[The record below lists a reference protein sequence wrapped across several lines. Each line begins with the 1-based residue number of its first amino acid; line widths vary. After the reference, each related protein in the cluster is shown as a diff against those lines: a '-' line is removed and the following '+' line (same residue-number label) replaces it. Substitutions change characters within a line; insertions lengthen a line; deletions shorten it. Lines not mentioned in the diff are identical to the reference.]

1 MEREKL
7 IEELKNSIRDIPD
20 FPKKGIIF
28 KDITTLLKDGRKFR
42 EAIDCIVERYKD
54 KKIDKVVAIEARGF
68 ILGSVVA
75 YQLGAG
81 IVPVRKK
88 GKLPYET
95 NSVEYELEYG
105 KDSLEIHK
113 DAIKPDDKVL
123 VVDDLLATGGTM
135 NAVCDLI
142 ERSKG
147 EVAEVAFLIE
157 LGFLKGRDRL
167 KGRKIFSLIKF

>member
-1 MEREKL
+1 MERTKL
-7 IEELKNSIRDIPD
+7 IEELKSSIRDIPD

-42 EAIDCIVERYKD
+42 EAIDCIVEQYKGM
-54 KKIDKVVAIEARGF
+54 KIDKVVAIEARGF

-95 NSVEYELEYG
+95 NSIEYELEYG
-105 KDSLEIHK
+105 KDSLEMHK
-113 DAIKPDDKVL
+113 DAIKPNDKVL

-135 NAVCDLI
+135 NAVYNLI

-147 EVAEVAFLIE
+147 KVVEAAFLIE
-157 LGFLKGRDRL
+157 LSFLKGRDRL

>member
-28 KDITTLLKDGRKFR
+28 KNIPSLLKDGKKYR

-123 VVDDLLATGGTM
+123 VIDDLLATGGTGS
-135 NAVCDLI
+135 AAAELI
-142 ERSKG
+142 QKVGG
-147 EVAEVAFLIE
+147 EIV
-157 LGFLKGRDRL
+157 
-167 KGRKIFSLIKF
+167 

>member
-1 MEREKL
+1 MDKAKL
-7 IEELKNSIRDIPD
+7 IEELKSSIRDIPD

-42 EAIDCIVERYKD
+42 EAIDCIVERYKG
-54 KKIDKVVAIEARGF
+54 KKIDKVAAIEARGF

-95 NSVEYELEYG
+95 ASVEYELEYG
-105 KDSLEIHK
+105 KDSLEMHK
-113 DAIKPDDKVL
+113 DAIEPGDKVL

-147 EVAEVAFLIE
+147 EIIEAVFLIE
-157 LGFLKGRDRL
+157 LDFLKGRDRL